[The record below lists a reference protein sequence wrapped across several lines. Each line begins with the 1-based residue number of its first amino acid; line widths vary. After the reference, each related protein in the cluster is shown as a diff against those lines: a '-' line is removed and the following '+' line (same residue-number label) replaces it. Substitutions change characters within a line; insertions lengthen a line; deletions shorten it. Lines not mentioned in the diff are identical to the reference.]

1 MTLTVRLA
9 PHLEQQLASY
19 CKKRRLSKSR
29 VVTELLSEH
38 LAGALT
44 GDRTPYEIAH
54 SLGLAGGFASG
65 KGDLAENRKR
75 YLADK
80 LRAKRPR

>member
-19 CKKRRLSKSR
+19 CKKRRQSKSQ

-38 LAGALT
+38 LSATGGGGA
-44 GDRTPYEIAH
+44 TPYQLAH
-54 SLGLAGGFASG
+54 ELGLAGGFASG
-65 KGDLAENRKR
+65 KGDLAANRKR

-80 LRAKRPR
+80 LRAKRSR